1 MIRKFQLGSMS
12 YFQDFVYQKDFDIQ
26 KNIFSCHNFYS
37 FTYTQKKYKI
47 LLFSYF
53 SKFWPKINKK
63 KHGLTPLQ
71 FSKFWPKIQNEN
83 GLTPLL
89 FSKYEGQNYK
99 FLNEFFFMIFLLCSV
114 SNLHSVFHNFSSH
127 ITVKI

>member
-53 SKFWPKINKK
+53 SKFWPKI
-63 KHGLTPLQ
+63 
-71 FSKFWPKIQNEN
+71 QNEN

-99 FLNEFFFMIFLLCSV
+99 FLNDFFFL
-114 SNLHSVFHNFSSH
+114 
-127 ITVKI
+127 